1 MEAFTSKQ
9 TLVEVEQKFEKKKIR
24 TPMKIR

>member
-1 MEAFTSKQ
+1 MRAFTSKQ
-9 TLVEVEQKFEKKKIR
+9 TLVEVEQKFEKKKFQ